1 MQWVVRQWLAQQ
13 LTLLFASGINKL
25 VEKWD
30 KCLNVL
36 REYMLK
42 NESTMR
48 KEFTSEALN
57 R

>member
-1 MQWVVRQWLAQQ
+1 VQWVVRQWLAQQ

>member
-1 MQWVVRQWLAQQ
+1 VQWVVRQWLAQQ

-48 KEFTSEALN
+48 KELTSEALN

>member
-1 MQWVVRQWLAQQ
+1 VQWVVRQWLAQQ

-25 VEKWD
+25 VGKWD